1 MSSYYKKINGKNY
14 DRAMLDIAEGSVQ
27 GKGDGRI
34 SLADARSM
42 IKLIKD
48 GGKITDIESRS
59 LNYIL
64 ENYKLTETALKHI
77 EKTLSENLAPEI
89 KKAARA
95 EKAEVVHEEIAQ
107 ISKQPAPE
115 KSSKKIFVIFILL
128 LLAIFAV
135 FAIIKNFYKNSK
147 TESAVSEKKDQ
158 TPVAPA
164 TETAGTKT
172 ETTTASGTTGTVPDV
187 KKAEPVQ
194 VKPLAENEYLVK
206 EKDTL
211 IKISE
216 AEYGD
221 YKKWEEIYKLN
232 KGKISNPTIL
242 YPGQILI
249 LPGKEVKK

>member
-1 MSSYYKKINGKNY
+1 
-14 DRAMLDIAEGSVQ
+14 
-27 GKGDGRI
+27 
-34 SLADARSM
+34 M

-77 EKTLSENLAPEI
+77 EKSLSKNLVPET
-89 KKAARA
+89 KKAVRT
-95 EKAEVVHEEIAQ
+95 EKEEFVHEEIAQ
-107 ISKQPAPE
+107 VSKQPDPE
-115 KSSKKIFVIFILL
+115 KSSKKIFIIFILL

-135 FAIIKNFYKNSK
+135 FAIIKNFYKSSK

-158 TPVAPA
+158 MPVAPA
-164 TETAGTKT
+164 TDTAVTKNETKAVT
-172 ETTTASGTTGTVPDV
+172 GTTGTVPEV
-187 KKAEPVQ
+187 KKEEPVQ

-206 EKDTL
+206 DKDTL

-242 YPGQILI
+242 YPGQVLV